1 MPVLYYNDTNV
12 LIFCLY
18 KIDMKILVTGGA
30 GFIGANF
37 IHYFLEKYPNDEI
50 VNLDALTYAGNLE
63 NLKGVENNSKY
74 EFVHGS
80 ITDKK
85 LVNEL
90 VKNVDAVVHFAAESH
105 VDRSIENSDIFVQTN
120 VLGTLNLLEACKNN
134 GNKRFHHISTDEV
147 YGSLKR
153 DDPAFNEN
161 TPYDPR
167 SPYSASKASSDH
179 LVRSYFHTHNLP
191 ITISNC
197 SNNYG
202 PYQFPEKLI
211 PLFVT
216 NLIEGKKVPVYGTG
230 ENIRDWLHVK
240 DHCIAIDKILREGKI
255 GETYCIGG
263 DAEKTNLEITDKIL
277 KLMGRDE
284 SSIEY
289 VEDRKGHDKRYAINF
304 DKIKNEL
311 GWEPSISFEEGIKK
325 TVEWYKNNQGW
336 WERIKSGE
344 YQDYYKK

>member
-1 MPVLYYNDTNV
+1 
-12 LIFCLY
+12 
-18 KIDMKILVTGGA
+18 MKILVTGGA

-37 IHYFLEKYPNDEI
+37 IHYILEKYSEDKV
-50 VNLDALTYAGNLE
+50 VNLDALTYAGNLD
-63 NLKGVENNSKY
+63 NLKDIEDNPNY
-74 EFVHGS
+74 EFVHGD

-85 LVNEL
+85 LVNDL
-90 VKNVDAVVHFAAESH
+90 VKDVDVVVHFAAESH
-105 VDRSIENSDIFVQTN
+105 VDRSIEDSDAFVKTN
-120 VLGTLNLLEACKNN
+120 VNGTLALLEAAKNN

-147 YGSLKR
+147 YGSLEK
-153 DDPAFNEN
+153 DDPAFNEK

-202 PYQFPEKLI
+202 LYQFPEKLI

-216 NLIEGKKVPVYGTG
+216 NLIEGKKIPIYGTG

-240 DHCIAIDKILREGKI
+240 DHCIAIDKIVREGKI

-263 DAEKTNLEITDKIL
+263 NAERTNLEITHKIL
-277 KLMGRDE
+277 ELMGADE

-289 VEDRKGHDKRYAINF
+289 VEDRKGHDKRYAIDF
-304 DKIKNEL
+304 SKIKNEL
-311 GWEPSISFEEGIKK
+311 GWKPSISFEDGIKE
-325 TVEWYKNNQGW
+325 TVEWYKNNQDW
-336 WERIKSGE
+336 WKRIKSGE
-344 YQDYYKK
+344 YRN